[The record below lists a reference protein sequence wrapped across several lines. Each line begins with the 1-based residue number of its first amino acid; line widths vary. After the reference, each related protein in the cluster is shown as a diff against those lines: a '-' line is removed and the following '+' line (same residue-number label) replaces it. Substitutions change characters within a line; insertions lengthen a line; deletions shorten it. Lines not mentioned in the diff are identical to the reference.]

1 MMTSCCYKDC
11 FLTIMLENVD
21 NVAVIFSSKTQI
33 LDILTQSVGSLF
45 VVPENLP
52 AALVVVFLA
61 PFHLFSDWSL
71 FSTSWFLRGPSVG
84 QL

>member
-52 AALVVVFLA
+52 KIA
-61 PFHLFSDWSL
+61 
-71 FSTSWFLRGPSVG
+71 TC
-84 QL
+84 